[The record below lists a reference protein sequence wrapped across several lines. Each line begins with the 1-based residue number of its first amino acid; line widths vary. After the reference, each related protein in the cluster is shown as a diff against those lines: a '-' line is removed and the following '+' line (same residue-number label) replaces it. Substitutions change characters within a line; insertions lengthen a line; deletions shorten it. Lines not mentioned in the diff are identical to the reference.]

1 MAEQAPRTLE
11 EAQVRAAVRVREGRD
26 AAVGPMAVEGELA
39 SARQPGVVAVGQRDP
54 EPPGVLSHADERAER
69 DHVVVRRALAV
80 DAIRQHVGQEVL
92 GEGRDGEVEERAG
105 GIQLGKG
112 ERRDEERVELEG
124 AVVPLGREPTPQ
136 IADLRGEAAGDAG
149 RGAGRETGE
158 TRRRREHVPGID
170 PVLDAPAGHV
180 ARVGADRHRP
190 DPRQDEALPGAEESR
205 LCSLGE
211 GVCEVE
217 PVVELAPLDRP
228 LPVVGEA
235 GRAPVGLEPE
245 LEGDAV
251 VREPS
256 GARRFRHRA
265 VPMLVG
271 DDAEDRPR
279 LRRLAHCP
287 APATL
292 PRPRTIDM
300 PSTMRPPSR
309 R

>member
-1 MAEQAPRTLE
+1 MI
-11 EAQVRAAVRVREGRD
+11 
-26 AAVGPMAVEGELA
+26 
-39 SARQPGVVAVGQRDP
+39 
-54 EPPGVLSHADERAER
+54 
-69 DHVVVRRALAV
+69 VRRALPV
-80 DAIRQHVGQEVL
+80 DAVRQDVGQQVL
-92 GEGRDGEVEERAG
+92 RQGRDGEVEECAVG
-105 GIQLGKG
+105 VEVGEG

-158 TRRRREHVPGID
+158 TRRRREHVPSID

-180 ARVGADRHRP
+180 TRVGADRHRP
-190 DPRQDEALPGAEESR
+190 DPRPDEALPGGEEPR

-228 LPVVGEA
+228 LPVLGEA
-235 GRAPVGLEPE
+235 GREPVGLEPE

-256 GARRFRHRA
+256 SAHRLRHPA

-287 APATL
+287 APAAL
-292 PRPRTIDM
+292 PRPRTTDM